1 MTSPAPE
8 ERDGLV
14 LALHSCSEV
23 FGVGLQALSLGRES
37 APAAALETFP
47 LGRDLSC
54 RLLECVETV
63 LPAGEW
69 PRLARLAVA
78 TGPGGFTGTRLSV
91 VMARTLA
98 QQLQLPLDGV
108 SGFLLMAHRHWNDDP
123 DLGAAPFWLVQDLP
137 RRGVVAG
144 LYQPDPQA
152 PGGMA
157 ERQAP
162 RLFRDLGEVS
172 ALAACPLVPASVR
185 LPQDLA
191 ALLSFS
197 QDAAATGRPAPWQPV
212 LPLYPTSPVREA
224 G

>member
-8 ERDGLV
+8 DGDGLV

-23 FGVGLQALSLGRES
+23 FGVGLQALRPGGGT

-47 LGRDLSC
+47 LGRDLSR

-98 QQLQLPLDGV
+98 QQLRLPLDGV
-108 SGFLLMAHRHWNDDP
+108 SGFLLMAHRHWNGAP
-123 DLGAAPFWLVQDLP
+123 ELGSAPFWLVQDLP

-144 LYQPDPQA
+144 LYQPDPRA
-152 PGGMA
+152 LGGMA

-162 RLFRDLGEVS
+162 RLFPHLDDVRARAV
-172 ALAACPLVPASVR
+172 CPLVPASVQ
-185 LPQDLA
+185 LPQDLS
-191 ALLSFS
+191 ALLRFS
-197 QDAAATGRPAPWQPV
+197 QAAAATGRPAPWQPV
-212 LPLYPTSPVREA
+212 LPIYPTSPVGEA